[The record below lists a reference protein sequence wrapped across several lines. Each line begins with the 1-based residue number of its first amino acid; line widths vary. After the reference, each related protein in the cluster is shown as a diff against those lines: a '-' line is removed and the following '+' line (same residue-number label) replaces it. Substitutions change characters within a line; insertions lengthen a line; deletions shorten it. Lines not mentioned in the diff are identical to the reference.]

1 MSENDT
7 VVQKEEEQAESIR
20 TFILA
25 LKAAGVR
32 QGAIADEAKVNG
44 GGLSQFMSGKLSQGS
59 ATSMLQKL
67 SRWQSNRIS
76 ALQAFPAE
84 RSATNNLHER
94 RPKRARVSAEA
105 CFLPRESGEH
115 TGAATGAAGPS
126 LQVVYSSTQP
136 VNFCVGCFN
145 PVYDTLFNQDNHDF
159 VVGGTLDP
167 ARIRELY
174 AQHAL
179 LHGGKAYLY

>member
-1 MSENDT
+1 
-7 VVQKEEEQAESIR
+7 
-20 TFILA
+20 
-25 LKAAGVR
+25 
-32 QGAIADEAKVNG
+32 
-44 GGLSQFMSGKLSQGS
+44 
-59 ATSMLQKL
+59 MLQKL

-84 RSATNNLHER
+84 RSATNSLHER

-105 CFLPRESGEH
+105 CFLPSESGEH

-145 PVYDTLFNQDNHDF
+145 PVYDTLFNQDITMILWSVALWILPESEN
-159 VVGGTLDP
+159 
-167 ARIRELY
+167 Y

-179 LHGGKAYLY
+179 LHGGKACLY